1 MHRLSQ
7 QTLPRLIIPTIK
19 IKTNVTEI
27 WDCEANEIKTLG
39 LSSGPKFLTR
49 LFQFPKEL
57 SNKSDEPIP
66 KASSEPFG
74 KTPGDL

>member
-1 MHRLSQ
+1 M
-7 QTLPRLIIPTIK
+7 
-19 IKTNVTEI
+19 N
-27 WDCEANEIKTLG
+27 TLG
-39 LSSGPKFLTR
+39 LPSGPKFLTR

-74 KTPGDL
+74 KTPAICSRY